1 MCKGKSMKRVAAID
15 CGTNSI
21 RLLIS
26 DIDTSTN
33 TATDVVREMRIVR
46 LGEGVDKTNAFSPRA
61 LERTFKAVEEYDKLL
76 LKHNVEHVRF
86 VATSATRDAQNK
98 AMFIKGVIDRLRIVP
113 EVIAGVEEAALSF
126 DGATRSLRQK
136 HSAPFLVIDLGGGS
150 TELVIGDKEPT
161 GAYSMDVGCVRMT
174 ERHTPGGNPTK
185 EQEEAIRTDVRNAL
199 KVAGTKVDWETAKTV
214 VGVAGTITT
223 VAAHVLN
230 LKTYDPDVLHGASIT
245 AEQVSQTAQDFITLT
260 PAQRGALP
268 YMHEGRIEVITAGS
282 IVLDEVMKGIG
293 AQTLIA
299 SERDILDGVTWSQV
313 Q

>member
-1 MCKGKSMKRVAAID
+1 MCEGKSMKRVAAID

-185 EQEEAIRTDVRNAL
+185 AQEEAIRTDVRNAL
-199 KVAGTKVDWETAKTV
+199 KVAGTKVDWKTAKTV

-230 LKTYDPDVLHGASIT
+230 LKTYDPDVLHGVSIT
-245 AEQVSQTAQDFITLT
+245 AEQVNQTAQDFISLT
-260 PAQRGALP
+260 PSQRGALP

-293 AQTLIA
+293 AKTLIA

>member
-1 MCKGKSMKRVAAID
+1 MKRVAAID

-46 LGEGVDKTNAFSPRA
+46 LGEGVDKTNAFLPTA

-98 AMFIKGVIDRLRIVP
+98 AMFIKGIIDRLKIVP

-199 KVAGTKVDWETAKTV
+199 KVAGTKVDWKTAKTV

>member
-1 MCKGKSMKRVAAID
+1 MKRVAAID

-33 TATDVVREMRIVR
+33 TATDVCREMRIVR

-61 LERTFKAVEEYDKLL
+61 LERTFKAIDEYEEIL
-76 LKHNVEHVRF
+76 LKHKVENLRF

-113 EVIAGVEEAALSF
+113 EVIAGTEEAALSF

-136 HSAPFLVIDLGGGS
+136 YKAPFLIIDLGGGS
-150 TELVIGDKEPT
+150 TELVIGDQEPT

-185 EQEEAIRTDVRNAL
+185 AQEEAIRTDVRNAL
-199 KVAGTKVDWETAKTV
+199 KEAGKKVDWQKAQTI
-214 VGVAGTITT
+214 VGVAGTVTT
-223 VAAHVLN
+223 VAAHILK
-230 LKTYDPDVLHGASIT
+230 LKTYDPEVLHGASIS
-245 AEQVSQTAQDFITLT
+245 AQQISQTAQDFISLT
-260 PAQRGALP
+260 PSQRAALP

-282 IVLDEVMKGIG
+282 IVLDEVMKAIG

-299 SERDILDGVTWSQV
+299 SERDILDGVAWSQV

>member
-1 MCKGKSMKRVAAID
+1 MKRVAAID

-33 TATDVVREMRIVR
+33 TATDVCREMRIVR

-61 LERTFKAVEEYDKLL
+61 LERTFKAIEEYEEIL
-76 LKHNVEHVRF
+76 LKHKVENLRF

-113 EVIAGVEEAALSF
+113 EVIAGTEEAALSF

-136 HSAPFLVIDLGGGS
+136 HKAPFLIIDLGGGS
-150 TELVIGDKEPT
+150 TELVIGDQEPT

-185 EQEEAIRTDVRNAL
+185 SQEETIRTDVRNAL
-199 KVAGTKVDWETAKTV
+199 KEAGKKVDWQRAQTI
-214 VGVAGTITT
+214 VGVAGTVTT
-223 VAAHVLN
+223 VAAHILK
-230 LKTYDPDVLHGASIT
+230 LKTYDPEVLHGASIS
-245 AEQVSQTAQDFITLT
+245 AQLISQTAQDFISLT
-260 PAQRGALP
+260 PSQRAALP

-282 IVLDEVMKGIG
+282 IVLDEVMKAIG

-299 SERDILDGVTWSQV
+299 SERDILDGVAWSQV

>member
-1 MCKGKSMKRVAAID
+1 MKRVAAID

-33 TATDVVREMRIVR
+33 TATDVCREMKIVR

-61 LERTFKAVEEYDKLL
+61 LERTFKAIDEYEQIL
-76 LKHNVEHVRF
+76 LKNKVENLRF

-113 EVIAGVEEAALSF
+113 EVIVGTEEAALSF

-136 HSAPFLVIDLGGGS
+136 HKAPFLIIDLGGGS
-150 TELVIGDKEPT
+150 TELVIGDQEPT
-161 GAYSMDVGCVRMT
+161 GAYSMNVGCVRMT

-185 EQEEAIRTDVRNAL
+185 AQEEAIRTDVRNAL
-199 KVAGTKVDWETAKTV
+199 KEAGKKVDWQKAQTI
-214 VGVAGTITT
+214 VGVAGTVTT
-223 VAAHVLN
+223 VAAHILK
-230 LKTYDPDVLHGASIT
+230 LKTYDPEVLHGASIS
-245 AEQVSQTAQDFITLT
+245 AQQISQTVQDFISLT
-260 PAQRGALP
+260 PSQRAALP

-282 IVLDEVMKGIG
+282 IVLDEVMKAIG

-299 SERDILDGVTWSQV
+299 SERDILDGVAWSQV

>member
-1 MCKGKSMKRVAAID
+1 MKRVAAID

-26 DIDTSTN
+26 DIDTSTK
-33 TATDVVREMRIVR
+33 TATDVCREMRIVR

-61 LERTFKAVEEYDKLL
+61 LERTFKAIDEYEEIL
-76 LKHNVEHVRF
+76 LKHKVENLRF

-113 EVIAGVEEAALSF
+113 EVIAGTEEAALSF

-136 HSAPFLVIDLGGGS
+136 HKAPFLIIDLGGGS
-150 TELVIGDKEPT
+150 TELVIGDQEPT

-185 EQEEAIRTDVRNAL
+185 SQEEAIRTDVRNAL
-199 KVAGTKVDWETAKTV
+199 KEAGKKVDWQKAQTI
-214 VGVAGTITT
+214 VGVAGTVTT
-223 VAAHVLN
+223 VAAHILK
-230 LKTYDPDVLHGASIT
+230 LKTYDPEVLHGASIS
-245 AEQVSQTAQDFITLT
+245 AQQISQTAQDFISLT
-260 PAQRGALP
+260 PSQRAALP

-282 IVLDEVMKGIG
+282 IVLDEVMKAIG

-299 SERDILDGVTWSQV
+299 SERDILDGVAWSQV

>member
-1 MCKGKSMKRVAAID
+1 MKRVAAID

-33 TATDVVREMRIVR
+33 TATDVCREMKIVR

-61 LERTFKAVEEYDKLL
+61 LERTFKAIDEYEQIL
-76 LKHNVEHVRF
+76 LKHKVENLRF

-113 EVIAGVEEAALSF
+113 EVIVGTEEAALSF

-136 HSAPFLVIDLGGGS
+136 HKAPFLIIDLGGGS
-150 TELVIGDKEPT
+150 TELVIGDQEPT
-161 GAYSMDVGCVRMT
+161 GAYSMNVGCVRMT

-185 EQEEAIRTDVRNAL
+185 AQEEAIRTDVRNAL
-199 KVAGTKVDWETAKTV
+199 KEAAKKVDWQKAQTI
-214 VGVAGTITT
+214 VGVAGTVTT
-223 VAAHVLN
+223 VAAHILK
-230 LKTYDPDVLHGASIT
+230 LKTYDPDVLHGASIS
-245 AEQVSQTAQDFITLT
+245 AQQISQTVQDFISLT
-260 PAQRGALP
+260 PSQRAALP

-282 IVLDEVMKGIG
+282 IVLDEVMKAIG

-299 SERDILDGVTWSQV
+299 SERDILDGVAWSQV

>member
-1 MCKGKSMKRVAAID
+1 MKRVAAID

-185 EQEEAIRTDVRNAL
+185 AQEEAIRTDVRNAL
-199 KVAGTKVDWETAKTV
+199 KVAGTKVDWKTAKTV

>member
-1 MCKGKSMKRVAAID
+1 MKRVAAID

-185 EQEEAIRTDVRNAL
+185 AQEEAIRTDVRNAL
-199 KVAGTKVDWETAKTV
+199 KVAATKVDWKTAQTV

-260 PAQRGALP
+260 PTQRGALP
-268 YMHEGRIEVITAGS
+268 YMHEGRIEVITAGT

>member
-1 MCKGKSMKRVAAID
+1 MKRVAAID

-33 TATDVVREMRIVR
+33 TATDVCREMRIVR
-46 LGEGVDKTNAFSPRA
+46 LGEGVDKNNAFSPRA
-61 LERTFKAVEEYDKLL
+61 LERTFKAIDEYEEIL
-76 LKHNVEHVRF
+76 LKHNVENLRF

-113 EVIAGVEEAALSF
+113 EVIAGTEEAALSF

-136 HSAPFLVIDLGGGS
+136 HKAPFLIIDLGGGS
-150 TELVIGDKEPT
+150 TELVIGDQEPT

-185 EQEEAIRTDVRNAL
+185 AQEEAIRTDVRNAL
-199 KVAGTKVDWETAKTV
+199 KEAGKKVDWQKAQTI
-214 VGVAGTITT
+214 VGVAGTVTT
-223 VAAHVLN
+223 VAAHILK
-230 LKTYDPDVLHGASIT
+230 LKTYDPEVLHGASIS
-245 AEQVSQTAQDFITLT
+245 AQQISQTAQDFISLT
-260 PAQRGALP
+260 PAQRAALP

-282 IVLDEVMKGIG
+282 IVLDEVMKAIG

-299 SERDILDGVTWSQV
+299 SERDILDGVAWSQV

>member
-1 MCKGKSMKRVAAID
+1 MKRVAAID

-33 TATDVVREMRIVR
+33 TATDVCREMRIVR

-61 LERTFKAVEEYDKLL
+61 LERTFKAIDEYEEIL
-76 LKHNVEHVRF
+76 LKHKVENLRF

-113 EVIAGVEEAALSF
+113 EVIAGTEEAALSF

-136 HSAPFLVIDLGGGS
+136 HKAPFLIIDLGGGS
-150 TELVIGDKEPT
+150 TELVIGDQEPT

-174 ERHTPGGNPTK
+174 ERHTPGGNPSK
-185 EQEEAIRTDVRNAL
+185 AQEEAIRTDVRNAL
-199 KVAGTKVDWETAKTV
+199 KEAAKKVDWQKAQTI
-214 VGVAGTITT
+214 VGVAGTVTT
-223 VAAHVLN
+223 VAAHILK
-230 LKTYDPDVLHGASIT
+230 LKTYDPEVLHGASIS
-245 AEQVSQTAQDFITLT
+245 AQQISQTAQDFISLT
-260 PAQRGALP
+260 PSQRAALP

-282 IVLDEVMKGIG
+282 IVLDEVMKAIG

-299 SERDILDGVTWSQV
+299 SERDILDGVAWSQV

>member
-1 MCKGKSMKRVAAID
+1 MKRVAAID

-26 DIDTSTN
+26 NIDTSTN

-46 LGEGVDKTNAFSPRA
+46 LGEGVDRTNAFLPTA

-136 HSAPFLVIDLGGGS
+136 HSAPFLIIDLGGGS

>member
-1 MCKGKSMKRVAAID
+1 MKRVAAID

-46 LGEGVDKTNAFSPRA
+46 LGEGVDKTNAFSPPA
-61 LERTFKAVEEYDKLL
+61 LARTFKAVEEYDKLL

-136 HSAPFLVIDLGGGS
+136 HSAPFLIIDLGGGS

-199 KVAGTKVDWETAKTV
+199 KVAGTKVDWKTAKTV

>member
-1 MCKGKSMKRVAAID
+1 MKRVAAID

-185 EQEEAIRTDVRNAL
+185 AQEEAIRTDVRNAL
-199 KVAGTKVDWETAKTV
+199 KVAGTKVDWKTAKTV

-293 AQTLIA
+293 AKTLIA

>member
-1 MCKGKSMKRVAAID
+1 MKRVAAID

-46 LGEGVDKTNAFSPRA
+46 LGEGVDKTNAFLPSA
-61 LERTFKAVEEYDKLL
+61 LERTFKAVDEYDKLL

-136 HSAPFLVIDLGGGS
+136 HTAPFLVIDLGGGS

-185 EQEEAIRTDVRNAL
+185 AQEEAIRTDVRNAL
-199 KVAGTKVDWETAKTV
+199 KVAGTKVDWKKAQTV

-230 LKTYDPDVLHGASIT
+230 LKTYDPDVLHGAIIT
-245 AEQVSQTAQDFITLT
+245 AEQISQTAQDFISLT
-260 PAQRGALP
+260 PTQRGALP

-293 AQTLIA
+293 AKTLIA

>member
-1 MCKGKSMKRVAAID
+1 MKRVAAID

-46 LGEGVDKTNAFSPRA
+46 LGEGVDKTNAFLPSA
-61 LERTFKAVEEYDKLL
+61 LERTFKAVDEYDKLL

-136 HSAPFLVIDLGGGS
+136 HSAPFLIIDLGGGS

-185 EQEEAIRTDVRNAL
+185 EQEEAIRTDVKNAL
-199 KVAGTKVDWETAKTV
+199 KVAGTKVDWKTAKTV

>member
-1 MCKGKSMKRVAAID
+1 MKRVAAID

-26 DIDTSTN
+26 DIDMSTN

-126 DGATRSLRQK
+126 DGATRSLRQN

-185 EQEEAIRTDVRNAL
+185 AQEEAIRTDVRNAL
-199 KVAGTKVDWETAKTV
+199 KVAGTKVDWKTAKTV

>member
-1 MCKGKSMKRVAAID
+1 MKRVAAID

-26 DIDTSTN
+26 DIDTATN

-46 LGEGVDKTNAFSPRA
+46 LGEGVDKTNAFLPSA
-61 LERTFKAVEEYDKLL
+61 LERTFKAVDEYEKLL

-136 HSAPFLVIDLGGGS
+136 HVAPFLVIDLGGGS

-161 GAYSMDVGCVRMT
+161 GAFSMDVGCVRMT

-185 EQEEAIRTDVRNAL
+185 EQEEAIRGDVRNAL
-199 KVAGTKVDWETAKTV
+199 KVAGTKVDWKTAKTI

-223 VAAHVLN
+223 VAAHVLK
-230 LKTYDPDVLHGASIT
+230 LKTYDPDVLHGAIIT
-245 AEQVSQTAQDFITLT
+245 AEQVSQTAQDFISLT
-260 PAQRGALP
+260 PSQRGALP

-293 AQTLIA
+293 AKTLIA

>member
-1 MCKGKSMKRVAAID
+1 VKRVAAID

-33 TATDVVREMRIVR
+33 IATDVCREMRIVR
-46 LGEGVDKTNAFSPRA
+46 LGEGVDKTNAFSPKA
-61 LERTFKAVEEYDKLL
+61 LERTFKAIEEYEQIL
-76 LKHNVEHVRF
+76 LKHKVENLRF

-113 EVIAGVEEAALSF
+113 EVIAGTEEAALSF

-136 HSAPFLVIDLGGGS
+136 HKAPFLIIDLGGGS

-185 EQEEAIRTDVRNAL
+185 AQEEAIRTDVRNAL
-199 KVAGTKVDWETAKTV
+199 KEASKKVDWQKAQTI
-214 VGVAGTITT
+214 VGVAGTVTT
-223 VAAHVLN
+223 VAAHILK
-230 LKTYDPDVLHGASIT
+230 LKTYDPVVLHGASIG
-245 AEQVSQTAQDFITLT
+245 AQQISQTAQDFISLT
-260 PAQRGALP
+260 PSQRAALP

-282 IVLDEVMKGIG
+282 IVLDEVMKAIG

-299 SERDILDGVTWSQV
+299 SERDILDGVAWSQV

>member
-1 MCKGKSMKRVAAID
+1 MKRVAAID

-33 TATDVVREMRIVR
+33 TATDVCREMRIVR

-61 LERTFKAVEEYDKLL
+61 LERTFKAIDEYEEIL
-76 LKHNVEHVRF
+76 LKHKVEKLRF

-113 EVIAGVEEAALSF
+113 EVIAGTEEAALSF

-136 HSAPFLVIDLGGGS
+136 YKAPFLIIDLGGGS
-150 TELVIGDKEPT
+150 TELVIGDQEPT

-185 EQEEAIRTDVRNAL
+185 AQEEAIRTDVRNAL
-199 KVAGTKVDWETAKTV
+199 KEAAKKVDWQKAQTI
-214 VGVAGTITT
+214 VGVAGTVTT
-223 VAAHVLN
+223 VAAHILK
-230 LKTYDPDVLHGASIT
+230 LKTYDPEVLHGASIS
-245 AEQVSQTAQDFITLT
+245 AQQISQTAQDFISLT
-260 PAQRGALP
+260 PSQRAALP

-282 IVLDEVMKGIG
+282 IVLDEVMKAIG

-299 SERDILDGVTWSQV
+299 SERDILDGVAWSQV

>member
-1 MCKGKSMKRVAAID
+1 MKRVAAID

-46 LGEGVDKTNAFSPRA
+46 LGEGVDKTNAFLPTA

-185 EQEEAIRTDVRNAL
+185 AQEEAIRTDVRNAL
-199 KVAGTKVDWETAKTV
+199 KVAGTKVDWKTAKTV

-293 AQTLIA
+293 TKTLIA

>member
-1 MCKGKSMKRVAAID
+1 MKRVAAID

-33 TATDVVREMRIVR
+33 TATDVCREMRIVR

-61 LERTFKAVEEYDKLL
+61 LERTFKAIDEYEEIL
-76 LKHNVEHVRF
+76 LKHKVENLRF

-113 EVIAGVEEAALSF
+113 EVIAGTEEAALSF

-136 HSAPFLVIDLGGGS
+136 HKAPFLIIDLGGGS
-150 TELVIGDKEPT
+150 TELVIGDQEPT

-174 ERHTPGGNPTK
+174 ERHTPGGNPIK
-185 EQEEAIRTDVRNAL
+185 AQEEAIRTDVRNAL
-199 KVAGTKVDWETAKTV
+199 KEAAKKVDWQKAQTI
-214 VGVAGTITT
+214 VGVAGTVTT
-223 VAAHVLN
+223 VAAHVLK
-230 LKTYDPDVLHGASIT
+230 LKTYDPEVLHGASIS
-245 AEQVSQTAQDFITLT
+245 AQQISQTAQDFISLT
-260 PAQRGALP
+260 PSQRAALP

-282 IVLDEVMKGIG
+282 IVLDEVMKAIG

-299 SERDILDGVTWSQV
+299 SERDILDGVAWSQV

>member
-1 MCKGKSMKRVAAID
+1 MKRVAAID

-46 LGEGVDKTNAFSPRA
+46 LGEGVDKTNAFLPSA
-61 LERTFKAVEEYDKLL
+61 LERTFKAVDEYEKLL

-136 HSAPFLVIDLGGGS
+136 HVAPFLVIDLGGGS

-185 EQEEAIRTDVRNAL
+185 EQEEAIRTDVKNAL
-199 KVAGTKVDWETAKTV
+199 KVAATKVDLKTAKTV

-245 AEQVSQTAQDFITLT
+245 AEQISQTAQDFITLT
-260 PAQRGALP
+260 PSQRGALP

-293 AQTLIA
+293 AKTLIA

>member
-1 MCKGKSMKRVAAID
+1 MKRVAAID

-136 HSAPFLVIDLGGGS
+136 HSAPFLIIDLGGGS

-185 EQEEAIRTDVRNAL
+185 EQEEAIRTDVKNAL

>member
-1 MCKGKSMKRVAAID
+1 MKRVAAID

-26 DIDTSTN
+26 DIDSSTN
-33 TATDVVREMRIVR
+33 TATDVAREMRIVR

-61 LERTFKAVEEYDKLL
+61 LERTFKAIDEYEQLL
-76 LKHNVEHVRF
+76 LKHNVENLRF

-98 AMFIKGVIDRLRIVP
+98 AMFIKGVIDRLRVVP
-113 EVIAGVEEAALSF
+113 AVIAGTEEAALSF

-136 HSAPFLVIDLGGGS
+136 HKAPFLIIDLGGGS
-150 TELVIGDKEPT
+150 TELVIGDQEPA
-161 GAYSMDVGCVRMT
+161 GAYSMNVGCVRMT

-185 EQEEAIRTDVRNAL
+185 AQEEAIRTDVKNAL
-199 KVAGTKVDWETAKTV
+199 QEASKKVNWQKAQTI
-214 VGVAGTITT
+214 VGVAGTVTT
-223 VAAHVLN
+223 VAAHILK

-245 AEQVSQTAQDFITLT
+245 AQQISQTAQDFISLT
-260 PAQRGALP
+260 PQQRAALP
-268 YMHEGRIEVITAGS
+268 YMHEGRVEVITAGS
-282 IVLDEVMKGIG
+282 IVLDEVMKAIG

-299 SERDILDGVTWSQV
+299 SERDILDGVAWSQV

>member
-1 MCKGKSMKRVAAID
+1 MKRVAAID

-33 TATDVVREMRIVR
+33 TATDVCREMRIVR

-61 LERTFKAVEEYDKLL
+61 LERTFKAIEEYEEIL
-76 LKHNVEHVRF
+76 LKHKVENLRF

-113 EVIAGVEEAALSF
+113 EVIAGTEEAALSF

-136 HSAPFLVIDLGGGS
+136 HKAPFLIIDLGGGS
-150 TELVIGDKEPT
+150 TELVIGDQEPT

-185 EQEEAIRTDVRNAL
+185 TQEEAIRTDVRNSL
-199 KVAGTKVDWETAKTV
+199 KEAGKKVDWQKAQTI
-214 VGVAGTITT
+214 VGVAGTVTT
-223 VAAHVLN
+223 VAAHILK
-230 LKTYDPDVLHGASIT
+230 LKTYDPEVLHGASIS
-245 AEQVSQTAQDFITLT
+245 AQQISQTAQDFISLT
-260 PAQRGALP
+260 PSQRAALP

-282 IVLDEVMKGIG
+282 IVLDEVMKAIG

-299 SERDILDGVTWSQV
+299 SERDILDGVAWSQV

>member
-1 MCKGKSMKRVAAID
+1 MKRVAAID

-46 LGEGVDKTNAFSPRA
+46 LGEGVDRTNAFLPTA

-136 HSAPFLVIDLGGGS
+136 HSAPFLIIDLGGGS

-230 LKTYDPDVLHGASIT
+230 LKTYDPDVLHGAIIT
-245 AEQVSQTAQDFITLT
+245 AEQISQTAQDFISLT
-260 PAQRGALP
+260 PTQRGALP

>member
-1 MCKGKSMKRVAAID
+1 MKRVAAID

-61 LERTFKAVEEYDKLL
+61 LERTFKAVDEYEKLL
-76 LKHNVEHVRF
+76 VKHNVEHVRF

-185 EQEEAIRTDVRNAL
+185 AQEEAIRTDVRNAI
-199 KVAGTKVDWETAKTV
+199 KVAGTKVDWKKAQTV
-214 VGVAGTITT
+214 VGVAGTVTT

-230 LKTYDPDVLHGASIT
+230 LKTYDPEVLHGAIIT
-245 AEQVSQTAQDFITLT
+245 AEQISQTAQDFISLT

-293 AQTLIA
+293 AKNLIA

>member
-1 MCKGKSMKRVAAID
+1 MKRVAAID

-26 DIDTSTN
+26 DIDTSTK
-33 TATDVVREMRIVR
+33 TATDVCREMRIVR

-61 LERTFKAVEEYDKLL
+61 LERTFKAIDEYEEIL
-76 LKHNVEHVRF
+76 LKHKVENLRF

-113 EVIAGVEEAALSF
+113 EVIAGTEEAALSF

-136 HSAPFLVIDLGGGS
+136 HKAPFLIIDLGGGS
-150 TELVIGDKEPT
+150 TELVIGDQEPT

-185 EQEEAIRTDVRNAL
+185 SQEEAIRTDVRNAL
-199 KVAGTKVDWETAKTV
+199 KEAGKKVDWQRAQTI
-214 VGVAGTITT
+214 VGVAGTVTT
-223 VAAHVLN
+223 VAAHILK
-230 LKTYDPDVLHGASIT
+230 LKTYDPEVLHGASIS
-245 AEQVSQTAQDFITLT
+245 AQQISQTAQDFISLT
-260 PAQRGALP
+260 PSQRAALP

-282 IVLDEVMKGIG
+282 IVLDEVMKAIG

-299 SERDILDGVTWSQV
+299 SERYILDGVAWSQV

>member
-1 MCKGKSMKRVAAID
+1 MKRVAAID

-26 DIDTSTN
+26 DIDTATN

-46 LGEGVDKTNAFSPRA
+46 LGEGVDKTNAFLPSA
-61 LERTFKAVEEYDKLL
+61 LERTFKAVDEYEKLL

-136 HSAPFLVIDLGGGS
+136 HTAPFLVIDLGGGS

-185 EQEEAIRTDVRNAL
+185 AQEEAIRTDVRNAL
-199 KVAGTKVDWETAKTV
+199 KVAGTKVDCKTAKTV

-230 LKTYDPDVLHGASIT
+230 LKTYDPDISFTGN
-245 AEQVSQTAQDFITLT
+245 
-260 PAQRGALP
+260 
-268 YMHEGRIEVITAGS
+268 
-282 IVLDEVMKGIG
+282 
-293 AQTLIA
+293 
-299 SERDILDGVTWSQV
+299 
-313 Q
+313 

>member
-1 MCKGKSMKRVAAID
+1 MKRVAAID

-61 LERTFKAVEEYDKLL
+61 LERTFKAVDEYEKLL
-76 LKHNVEHVRF
+76 VKHNVEHVRF

-185 EQEEAIRTDVRNAL
+185 SQEEAIRTDVRNAI
-199 KVAGTKVDWETAKTV
+199 KVAGTKVDWKKAQTV
-214 VGVAGTITT
+214 VGVAGTVTT

-230 LKTYDPDVLHGASIT
+230 LKTYDPEVLHGAIIT
-245 AEQVSQTAQDFITLT
+245 AEQISQTAQDFISLT

-282 IVLDEVMKGIG
+282 IVLDEVLKGIG
-293 AQTLIA
+293 AKNLIA

-313 Q
+313 R